1 MSRREYRIVGVDWEA
16 IFGLACI
23 GFLISLVAAYVTHLV
38 WIVQMLASD
47 AGMTAGKVLLSVFGT
62 LFFPLGILHGY
73 VIWFT

>member
-1 MSRREYRIVGVDWEA
+1 MPREHRIVSVDWEGVA
-16 IFGLACI
+16 ALTMIV
-23 GFLISLVAAYVTHLV
+23 FLLSAVAAYITHLV